1 MPGLKHCV
9 ALVAALLTAATP
21 ALAAGPDVVARSYL
35 VQNGSSGDVLLA
47 SYPDDRVAIASITKL
62 MTVLVALEHAKPAE
76 VVIVAPR
83 AAAVGESSIHL
94 RTGERLTVL
103 ELVKATLIQ
112 SANDAAFAL
121 ADYVG
126 RGDVA
131 AFVSRMNAKASEL
144 GLRDT
149 HFARPDGLDTAGH
162 YSSARDVSRLA
173 RAAMSIPLVRTVVR
187 ERTATISG
195 GRTLHTWNDLL
206 GSFPGLIGVKTGHT
220 SLAGWSQV
228 AAARGDGV
236 VVYATLLGSTSRGQR
251 NADLAELLTY
261 GLTRYR
267 TVAVVQRSRVYAWA
281 QAPFGRKPLAL
292 VVPRR
297 LVRVVRIDTPLVE
310 RVSAAMVVSLPVVK
324 GQKLG
329 QVRVYDRGRLIA
341 RSPLVASRS
350 IGEPD
355 FVARAEWY
363 TGRTL
368 DRIWGW
374 LS

>member
-1 MPGLKHCV
+1 MRRLRCRL
-9 ALVAALLTAATP
+9 ALAAALFTAAAP

-47 SYPDDRVAIASITKL
+47 SNANDRVAIASITKL

-76 VVIVAPR
+76 VVTVAPR
-83 AAAVGESSIHL
+83 ATSIGESSIHL

-103 ELVKATLIQ
+103 ELLKATLIQ
-112 SANDAAFAL
+112 SANDAAYAL

-131 AFVSRMNAKASEL
+131 AFVSLMNAKASVL

-173 RAAMSIPLVRTVVR
+173 RAAMRIPLVRAIVR

-195 GRTLHTWNDLL
+195 GRSLYTWNDLL

-220 SLAGWSQV
+220 SKAGWSEV

-236 VVYATLLGSTSRGQR
+236 VVYATLLGSSSRAQR
-251 NADLAELLTY
+251 NADLAELLAY

-267 TVAVVQRSRVYAWA
+267 TIAVVQRSRVYAWA

-297 LVRVVRIDTPLVE
+297 LVRVVRIDKPLVE
-310 RVSAAMVVSLPVVK
+310 RVTAARVVSLPVLR
-324 GQKLG
+324 GQRLG
-329 QVRVYDRGRLIA
+329 EVRVYDRGRLIA

-368 DRIWGW
+368 DHIWGW
-374 LS
+374 IS